1 MGRTIKFNY
10 HKLESRSKQCFT
22 FITVLIIIRGL
33 KSCIIIKIVTV
44 KVSVVVQLTFCCPVI
59 IGKDQHYGP
68 CEGF

>member
-33 KSCIIIKIVTV
+33 KSCIIIKIVTLR
-44 KVSVVVQLTFCCPVI
+44 VV
-59 IGKDQHYGP
+59 
-68 CEGF
+68 